1 MSKPEMSPSGKYGIT
16 VESLPTR
23 PGCWNVTRGT
33 VSAADGREIAVV
45 DRNYSAFPT
54 CWIEGHPD
62 GHDYLLCGADYQG
75 QTLVRLDTGERWDYV
90 PPEAREGHG
99 FCFASMLA
107 SPDKKTI
114 AVDGCYW
121 AAPYEVRMYDF
132 TVPGLP
138 LLLLGGHPD
147 DNITFGEWVSD
158 AAVMV
163 GREVSRR
170 ISDGA
175 DCDRLTVEQEN
186 ADGLYDAAGEYDPEK
201 VRTSFEAVP
210 WTRPT
215 YAEAAESH
223 EGTLRHRLK
232 HDVPL
237 HVDWINEYER
247 ACALAGESP
256 AFLAEC
262 RAKQIDDAAYN
273 EILGAKRA
281 KREAERAA
289 QKAQEATP

>member
-33 VSAADGREIAVV
+33 VSAADGREVAVV
-45 DRNYSAFPT
+45 DRNYSAFPV

-99 FCFASMLA
+99 FCFASMSA

-138 LLLLGGHPD
+138 LLLLGEHGCD
-147 DNITFGEWVSD
+147 VSSGEWVSD

-163 GREVSRR
+163 GRTVSRR
-170 ISDGA
+170 ISDGV
-175 DCDRLTVEQEN
+175 DCDSLTVEEEE
-186 ADGLYDAAGEYDPEK
+186 AAGLYDAAGEHDPEK
-201 VRTSFEAVP
+201 VRTAFEAVP
-210 WTRPT
+210 WARPT
-215 YAEAAESH
+215 YTEAAEAH
-223 EGTLRHRLK
+223 EATLRHRMK
-232 HDVPL
+232 YGAL
-237 HVDWINEYER
+237 HVDWVNEYER
-247 ACALAGESP
+247 ACVLAGKVP
-256 AFLAEC
+256 PFLAEC
-262 RAKQIDDAAYN
+262 REKQIDDATYN

-281 KREAERAA
+281 KREADRAA
-289 QKAQEATP
+289 QKAQEAK